1 MRVTRHQLIKIIKD
15 EMSSVLQETV
25 AAEQMADD
33 ALRSVEITMVKVHD
47 NLSDEAQWLFEK
59 HLEERVGKQLQHWRF
74 QKYDPELDEKKLTK
88 PESEEKERLVKGMET
103 DASDFEKRYPGRGKQ
118 VMHATATKLAKERK

>member
-59 HLEERVGKQLQHWRF
+59 HLEERIGKQLQHWRF
-74 QKYDPELDEKKLTK
+74 QKYDPELDEKNLTK
-88 PESEEKERLVKGMET
+88 PESEEKERLVKGMEA

-118 VMHATATKLAKERK
+118 VMHATATKLAKKRK

>member
-88 PESEEKERLVKGMET
+88 PESEEKERLVKGMEA
-103 DASDFEKRYPGRGKQ
+103 DDSDFEKRYPGRGEQ

>member
-88 PESEEKERLVKGMET
+88 PESEEKERLVKGMEA
-103 DASDFEKRYPGRGKQ
+103 DASDIEKRYPGRGKQ

>member
-33 ALRSVEITMVKVHD
+33 ALRSVEMTMVKVHD
-47 NLSDEAQWLFEK
+47 NLSDEAQWLFAK
-59 HLEERVGKQLQHWRF
+59 HLEERIGKQLQHWRF

-88 PESEEKERLVKGMET
+88 PESEEKERLVKGMEA

>member
-33 ALRSVEITMVKVHD
+33 ALRSVEMTMVKVHD

-59 HLEERVGKQLQHWRF
+59 HLEERIGKQLQHWRF
-74 QKYDPELDEKKLTK
+74 QKYDPELDEKKLTE
-88 PESEEKERLVKGMET
+88 PETKEKERIVKGMKK
-103 DASDFEKRYPGRGKQ
+103 DKKDFKKRYGKDAES
-118 VMHATATKLAKERK
+118 VMYATATKMAKDEE

>member
-88 PESEEKERLVKGMET
+88 PESEEKERLVKGMKT
-103 DASDFEKRYPGRGKQ
+103 DDSDFEKRYPGRGEQ

>member
-47 NLSDEAQWLFEK
+47 NLSDEAQWLFE
-59 HLEERVGKQLQHWRF
+59 
-74 QKYDPELDEKKLTK
+74 
-88 PESEEKERLVKGMET
+88 
-103 DASDFEKRYPGRGKQ
+103 
-118 VMHATATKLAKERK
+118 

>member
-88 PESEEKERLVKGMET
+88 PESEEKERLVKGMEA

>member
-33 ALRSVEITMVKVHD
+33 ALRSVEMTMVKVQD

-88 PESEEKERLVKGMET
+88 PESEEKERLVKGMEA

>member
-33 ALRSVEITMVKVHD
+33 ALRSVEMTMVKVHD

-59 HLEERVGKQLQHWRF
+59 HLEERIGKQLQHWRF

-88 PESEEKERLVKGMET
+88 PESEEKERLVKGMKT
-103 DASDFEKRYPGRGKQ
+103 DASDFEKRYPGRGEQ
-118 VMHATATKLAKERK
+118 VMHATATKLAKKRK

>member
-59 HLEERVGKQLQHWRF
+59 HLEERIGKQLQHWRF

-88 PESEEKERLVKGMET
+88 PESEEKERLVKGMEA

>member
-33 ALRSVEITMVKVHD
+33 ALRSVEITMVKGHA
-47 NLSDEAQWLFEK
+47 NLSDEAQGLFEK

-88 PESEEKERLVKGMET
+88 PESEEKERLVKGMEA